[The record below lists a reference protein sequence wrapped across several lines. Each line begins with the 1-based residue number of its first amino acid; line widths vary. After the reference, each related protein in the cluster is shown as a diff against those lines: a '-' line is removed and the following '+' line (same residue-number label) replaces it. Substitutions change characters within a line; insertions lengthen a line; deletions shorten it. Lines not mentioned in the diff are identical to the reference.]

1 MQRLNDLFT
10 LLLLHIRPLRVLV
23 QKTVQ
28 ILVIHEYLG
37 TYKVKQREQLLQVVL
52 QRCSRNQQPS
62 PRYERPNDLRKNRI
76 DVLDSVRFVNDD
88 ILERKLLQ
96 SRFFDETDLVGRYTD
111 FKVLRYQAGGD
122 DFGAFVFCSC

>member
-1 MQRLNDLFT
+1 MQRLNDLLT
-10 LLLLHIRPLRVLV
+10 LLLLHIRPLRVLM

-37 TYKVKQREQLLQVVL
+37 TYKIKQREQLLQVVL
-52 QRCSRNQQPS
+52 QRCPGNQQPP
-62 PRYERPNDLRKNRI
+62 PRYERPNDLRKNGI

-96 SRFFDETDLVGRYTD
+96 SGFFDETDLVGCYAD
-111 FKVLRYQAGGD
+111 FKVLCYQAGGD
-122 DFGAFVFCSC
+122 DFGAFVSCSC